1 MQQAGDYQN
10 FGDPSE
16 SVLPRGPREGAWAG
30 KQAPDDEDDDIGDD
44 AYVYGAADAS
54 TVRQSCFI
62 STPDRGQ
69 DRAPGNERERERER
83 DEMARTLPG
92 LSLSMI
98 GDIEEEEICNIAEGT
113 VDEVSFQSYE
123 EEKAEDE

>member
-1 MQQAGDYQN
+1 MLYLNAR
-10 FGDPSE
+10 S
-16 SVLPRGPREGAWAG
+16 GA
-30 KQAPDDEDDDIGDD
+30 
-44 AYVYGAADAS
+44 
-54 TVRQSCFI
+54 RQSA
-62 STPDRGQ
+62 RK
-69 DRAPGNERERERER
+69 RERERER

-98 GDIEEEEICNIAEGT
+98 GDIEEEEICNIAEESGDKSET